1 VRANE
6 ARDLKAQGYAPVL
19 KHTRWLLPKRPE
31 NLTAKQEPRL
41 AALLRHNLRT
51 VRSYLLRE
59 DFQLF

>member
-1 VRANE
+1 
-6 ARDLKAQGYAPVL
+6 LKAQGYAPVL